1 MLKGYTEAGLHEQT
15 LHLFSLMNRSG
26 ARPSRYTLP
35 LVIKSCA
42 GIPSLTVGEQVH
54 CVAIKTGFETNAFV
68 GPALIDMYS
77 DRGVVGAAHRVFSQ
91 MPVKNVVAWTAVVAA
106 FLSAGDVKS
115 ARELFDQAVE
125 RDVILWN
132 TMVCGYTRHGD
143 MAAAQELF
151 VRMPDKD
158 IICWNTILL
167 GYANGG
173 DLEACERLFEEM
185 PERNVFSWNALIGGF
200 ARHGRYYEVLDA
212 LTRMLGLSD
221 VKPNDATLVM
231 VLSACS
237 RLGALNWG
245 RWIHVYAEGNGFKGN
260 VYVGNG
266 LIDMYAKCGCIED
279 AVSVFDGMETRDLIT
294 WNSMIG
300 GLAMHGHSMEAL
312 ELFDRM
318 KDTGE
323 KPDGITLVGVLSAC
337 VHMGLV
343 KEGFMYFRSMTK
355 DCAIVPWLEHY
366 GCMVD
371 LLGRA
376 GLLDEALNFVR
387 KMPIEPDCV
396 IWSALLGACQVH
408 RNVGLAELTMN
419 QLVRLVPEDAANYV
433 VLSNIYGANRR
444 REDFAKLKLMMKE
457 RTMGKFPGCSL
468 IEVDS
473 EVVEFFSSDTR
484 HSQTRKI
491 YGVLEGLTKLSKSS
505 GNETELDDLC

>member
-1 MLKGYTEAGLHEQT
+1 MLKGHTEAGLHDQT
-15 LHLFSLMNRSG
+15 LHLFNLMNRTD

-42 GIPSLTVGEQVH
+42 GIPSLTEGEQAH
-54 CVAIKTGFETNAFV
+54 CFAIKTGFEANVFV

-77 DRGVVGAAHRVFSQ
+77 NRGVIESAYRVFSQ

-143 MAAAQELF
+143 MDAAQELF
-151 VRMPDKD
+151 ARMPDKD
-158 IICWNTILL
+158 IICWNTMLL
-167 GYANGG
+167 GYANCG
-173 DLEACERLFEEM
+173 DLEACLRFFEEM
-185 PERNVFSWNALIGGF
+185 PERNVFSWNALIGGY
-200 ARHGRYYEVLDA
+200 ARHGRYYEVLHV
-212 LTRMLGLSD
+212 LTWMLGLSD

-245 RWIHVYAEGNGFKGN
+245 RWIHVYAEGNGFRGN

-266 LIDMYAKCGCIED
+266 LIDMYAKCGCIEG
-279 AVSVFDGMETRDLIT
+279 AVSVFDSMRTRDLVT

-300 GLAMHGHSMEAL
+300 GLAMHGYSMEAL

-318 KDTGE
+318 KDMGE
-323 KPDGITLVGVLSAC
+323 KPDGIALVGVLSAC

-343 KEGFMYFRSMTK
+343 KEGFMHFRSMTE
-355 DCAIVPWLEHY
+355 DYAIVPWIEHY
-366 GCMVD
+366 GCMVN

-376 GLLDEALNFVR
+376 GLLDEALDFVR

-419 QLVRLVPEDAANYV
+419 QLVRLAPEDAANYV
-433 VLSNIYGANRR
+433 VLSNIYGADGRS
-444 REDFAKLKLMMKE
+444 EDSAKLKLMMKE

-473 EVVEFFSSDTR
+473 EVVEFFSSDSR
-484 HSQTRKI
+484 HLQTRKI
-491 YGVLEGLTKLSKSS
+491 YGLLEGLAKLSKSA
-505 GNETELDDLC
+505 GQG